1 MHREPNVQPSTGL
14 GVAIAV
20 GYIVVSISLFR
31 LVGLDYSDSAAL
43 AGSAQAV
50 LKIVTALG
58 VAGLMLAALTSLL
71 GWGSLVW
78 KGGPGLGGIY
88 RAVPWV
94 VLAMLLLTADWRAI
108 HARGPGLLLL
118 TALATLF
125 VGFCEELVFRGLVL
139 TAFRRSMSEAGA
151 WFFSTLAFGLLHLPN
166 ALLGAPLAGS
176 MVQVV
181 LAFISGTVFYLI
193 RRTSGSLVA
202 PMLIHALWDFMA
214 FSRSGGDALEL
225 VPMAGNVLIFAIALV
240 CWRAT
245 FGATGAAARAA

>member
-1 MHREPNVQPSTGL
+1 MNHNANVQPSTAL

-20 GYIVVSISLFR
+20 GYIVVSIALFR
-31 LVGLDYSDSAAL
+31 LVGLDYSSATAL
-43 AGSAQAV
+43 AGSSAAV
-50 LKIVTALG
+50 LKIITALG
-58 VAGLMLAALTSLL
+58 VAGLVVAALASVL
-71 GWGSLVW
+71 GWQRAAW
-78 KGGPGLGGIY
+78 TGGPGLGGAY

-94 VLAMLLLTADWRAI
+94 VVVLLLITADWRNI

-118 TALATLF
+118 TALATLI

-176 MVQVV
+176 LVQVV

-193 RRTSGSLVA
+193 RRSSGGLVV
-202 PMLIHALWDFMA
+202 PMLIHALWDFTA
-214 FSRSGGDALEL
+214 FSRAGSEALAL
-225 VPMAGNVLIFAIALV
+225 VPLTGNVVIFVVALLG
-240 CWRAT
+240 WRAT
-245 FGATGAAARAA
+245 FGAAAAGARAA